1 MLEPSQA
8 QGDRDATL
16 NGDHMLLRVAPG
28 GLQYLFKACCGRQ
41 PGTPEEMKL
50 NVGQLNQY
58 LDQLAGDVE
67 NNGKVKV
74 LTQLLQVTTP
84 NQMKWIIQILLKDLK
99 AGHQRTSH
107 LTFVHGRK
115 IVRIAVSSMS
125 SFCGWICKCM
135 LPQKHSLTRLVLT
148 GGFVRGR

>member
-1 MLEPSQA
+1 
-8 QGDRDATL
+8 
-16 NGDHMLLRVAPG
+16 MLLSETG

-50 NVGQLNQY
+50 TVGQLNQY
-58 LDQLAGDVE
+58 LDQLAGDAE

-99 AGHQRTSH
+99 ASHQRISY
-107 LTFVHGRK
+107 LT
-115 IVRIAVSSMS
+115 
-125 SFCGWICKCM
+125 
-135 LPQKHSLTRLVLT
+135 L
-148 GGFVRGR
+148 VRGRRLIALQFPA